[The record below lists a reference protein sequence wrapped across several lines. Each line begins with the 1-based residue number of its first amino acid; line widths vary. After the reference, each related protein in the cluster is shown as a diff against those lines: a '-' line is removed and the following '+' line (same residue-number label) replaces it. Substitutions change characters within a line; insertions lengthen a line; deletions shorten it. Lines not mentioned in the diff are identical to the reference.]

1 MSLHENNNLFDSLFE
16 NFTEGS
22 EESNNYVDSDNVSD
36 DYEFLDPCIDLEE
49 CNVSFLH
56 KIFIDNDEISSSD
69 SDNYEF
75 DLESEGESEIE
86 SQNDIYNNS
95 GEFDEIINNIEQK
108 ELTACVVIDFFD
120 GKFQRCGNKEGNIR
134 QLRNLIGTWQVD
146 RDVIREVDGNLQ
158 KLGVCDLHF
167 QFDNKYLHN
176 SKEKQLKKFEMGMIQ
191 WRRCISCNKY
201 VTFFSRGIGCTQ
213 HSWRLN
219 EHNIQVPCIGQ
230 YSCKALKVCRP
241 LCVQAFDNININQK
255 SLCYSCYEEFGGHIY
270 QRPGRGKKGNTCE
283 QLHLEDTSKGL
294 EFLGN
299 WLIHFSQAQNEE
311 IKNEALI
318 ALVNALIP
326 FTSFPISNKQ
336 ALAKSISSDINQIP
350 SLFIIKMLFI
360 KSSKKTNNQNLKIN
374 DYEELGRVIG
384 KKL

>member
-1 MSLHENNNLFDSLFE
+1 
-16 NFTEGS
+16 
-22 EESNNYVDSDNVSD
+22 
-36 DYEFLDPCIDLEE
+36 
-49 CNVSFLH
+49 
-56 KIFIDNDEISSSD
+56 
-69 SDNYEF
+69 
-75 DLESEGESEIE
+75 
-86 SQNDIYNNS
+86 
-95 GEFDEIINNIEQK
+95 
-108 ELTACVVIDFFD
+108 
-120 GKFQRCGNKEGNIR
+120 
-134 QLRNLIGTWQVD
+134 
-146 RDVIREVDGNLQ
+146 
-158 KLGVCDLHF
+158 
-167 QFDNKYLHN
+167 
-176 SKEKQLKKFEMGMIQ
+176 MGMIQ

-219 EHNIQVPCIGQ
+219 EHSIQVPCIGQ
-230 YSCKALKVCRP
+230 YSCKALKG
-241 LCVQAFDNININQK
+241 
-255 SLCYSCYEEFGGHIY
+255 E
-270 QRPGRGKKGNTCE
+270 KGNTCE